1 MSGSVWVKV
10 HPDYAGGGNGTLDP
24 AELLSDPVAVS
35 NATDPM
41 SYTVKLTDGSQKK
54 IWFLPGN
61 DSVVDSSTSSP
72 DATYSVRLSPGQLQG
87 VMVAAGGQGGG
98 RSGTAQYGGGGG
110 AGGVI
115 GSVCRVPVI
124 LPSDQD
130 ETYTI
135 VVPPT
140 GVGGDP
146 SVYHPGDGRDCHIA
160 IEGEFPFAAAIGGGR
175 GTGSQTGFADSAG
188 RGGSG
193 GGAGSWDASA
203 DRLPGQPGY
212 GAGGLA
218 VPGQGHSGGGRGT
231 ASNCGGGGYGS
242 STTGIDGGLGFNL
255 AAALMLD
262 DSDGSTKSFIDMIS
276 EDGWI
281 AGGGAASNGSVT
293 GGGGTS
299 GRPNGQ
305 AYTGA
310 GGQGHASENGRGGCG
325 MVLLV
330 TEV

>member
-1 MSGSVWVKV
+1 MSDGVWVKV
-10 HPDYAGGGNGTLDP
+10 HPEDAGGSGTLDP

-35 NATDPM
+35 NATTPVA
-41 SYTVKLTDGSQKK
+41 YTVKLTDGTSKK

-61 DSVVDSSTSSP
+61 DSVVDNGTSSP
-72 DATYSVRLSPGQLQG
+72 DAVYSVRLSPGQLQG

-98 RSGTAQYGGGGG
+98 RTGTAQYGGGGG

-124 LPSDQD
+124 LPAD
-130 ETYTI
+130 EDKNYTI

-140 GVGGDP
+140 GVGGDQAAH
-146 SVYHPGDGRDCHIA
+146 HPGDGRDCHIA
-160 IEGEFPFAAAIGGGR
+160 IEGEFPFAAAIGGGH
-175 GTGSQTGFADSAG
+175 GTGSQSGAADQAG

-193 GGAGSWDASA
+193 GGAGSWTGNPGNP
-203 DRLPGQPGY
+203 PGQPGY
-212 GAGGLA
+212 GNGGPG
-218 VPGQGHSGGGRGT
+218 VPGQGHAGGGIGT
-231 ASNCGGGGYGS
+231 SSNCGGGGYGS
-242 STTGIDGGLGFNL
+242 STDGINGGLGFNL

-281 AGGGAASNGSVT
+281 AGGGAASSGSVT
-293 GGGGTS
+293 GGGGTT
-299 GRPNGQ
+299 GRTNGQ
-305 AYTGA
+305 PYTGA
-310 GGQGHASENGRGGCG
+310 GGQGHAAENGHGGCG